1 MNAID
6 IARRLSEMGAV
17 ADACQAYALVIHENS
32 GKDPAVE
39 MEAALYLLKF
49 GGNYQMAYTCFQ
61 QLYNRGFYQA
71 ECLEIMTAA
80 FYEPNVKLLK
90 KRYELNCKQLSK
102 YPYLFRK
109 DFLPFANLPIK
120 FFPFDDKGY
129 LPFYSD
135 QTQFGDYVNFK
146 EPVISRNF
154 FKDLEKP
161 ILANDVYSQYE
172 LEYLTDNVRKSEF
185 IGRENHIYLHY
196 TDWAAFCSYLV
207 CLDMRPLLK
216 ERKIVFLIE
225 DQVSQYPIDFKAR
238 FHIDYSK
245 YPVKP
250 VGIQEINR
258 LIWHVQFACGNG
270 GDFFNEVFDS
280 HPNLLLQFSTMYDS
294 IADGVIPEIRRE
306 IVNAESLQAAVTH
319 YKNWPA
325 HISQELYTMQNPTD
339 KDILVAWFLSKKICT
354 QCLDPNSRIVPAIF
368 YQPHFSN
375 INYTFEPGPYGSIML
390 KGLQLEKIH
399 KSRMFDFKYIK
410 SFIPVRRF
418 TTSYGSTVR
427 SMYGTAKRQ
436 EKEDPHA
443 KMTLVVP
450 DAITQRVC
458 NRSFMR
464 DVDDRLYYDSV
475 VVRFED
481 GKLNPTATFSA
492 LAAFLDLPYTESM
505 TYCSENGIHDVQSWA
520 GNVIGFDTAP
530 VYRTYDDWTNDSERA
545 CLEFLLRDAYE
556 YYGYDFHY
564 YNGQPMDEEQYRKL
578 LDEHTRLDA
587 MIYETWARYYQPK
600 IMNGG
605 WEALTEAE
613 QEQLK
618 KKLDSHLEKYQKS
631 RIEIGRI
638 MMGTPRFVNEREQPL
653 HMIPLL
659 KLDPALLDHPLYH

>member
-80 FYEPNVKLLK
+80 FYEPNVKLFK
-90 KRYELNCKQLSK
+90 KRYERNCKQLSK

-135 QTQFGDYVNFK
+135 QTRFGDYVNFK

-250 VGIQEINR
+250 VGVQEINR
-258 LIWHVQFACGNG
+258 LIWHVQFSCGNG

-339 KDILVAWFLSKKICT
+339 KDILVAWFLSKKRCT

-375 INYTFEPGPYGSIML
+375 INYTFEPGPHGSIML

-399 KSRMFDFKYIK
+399 KSKMFDFKYIK

-427 SMYGTAKRQ
+427 SMYGAAKRQ
-436 EKEDPHA
+436 EKEES
-443 KMTLVVP
+443 K
-450 DAITQRVC
+450 
-458 NRSFMR
+458 
-464 DVDDRLYYDSV
+464 DS
-475 VVRFED
+475 
-481 GKLNPTATFSA
+481 
-492 LAAFLDLPYTESM
+492 
-505 TYCSENGIHDVQSWA
+505 
-520 GNVIGFDTAP
+520 
-530 VYRTYDDWTNDSERA
+530 
-545 CLEFLLRDAYE
+545 
-556 YYGYDFHY
+556 
-564 YNGQPMDEEQYRKL
+564 
-578 LDEHTRLDA
+578 
-587 MIYETWARYYQPK
+587 
-600 IMNGG
+600 
-605 WEALTEAE
+605 
-613 QEQLK
+613 
-618 KKLDSHLEKYQKS
+618 
-631 RIEIGRI
+631 
-638 MMGTPRFVNEREQPL
+638 
-653 HMIPLL
+653 
-659 KLDPALLDHPLYH
+659 